1 MRILWVAVA
10 DARGHLMRAHLARKL
25 LAPELEVEIAT
36 TSQAGIDFLRA
47 LGTPAKQLGRG
58 YQLAFDARQ
67 NLDRAETERRLLR
80 YLMVELVAIGHLER
94 ERALSV
100 GRAIRGVN
108 PFITEAILADFEA
121 LLSAA
126 KRG

>member
-1 MRILWVAVA
+1 
-10 DARGHLMRAHLARKL
+10 
-25 LAPELEVEIAT
+25 
-36 TSQAGIDFLRA
+36 
-47 LGTPAKQLGRG
+47 
-58 YQLAFDARQ
+58 
-67 NLDRAETERRLLR
+67 
-80 YLMVELVAIGHLER
+80 MVELVAIGHLER